1 MANLGFSHDEMTLDD
16 DNNENLYITIV
27 YILLCIFILEMFLMS
42 FNSLGSFSWSLG
54 DMMAVLALLFCD
66 HVI

>member
-42 FNSLGSFSWSLG
+42 FNSLGSFNWSLG